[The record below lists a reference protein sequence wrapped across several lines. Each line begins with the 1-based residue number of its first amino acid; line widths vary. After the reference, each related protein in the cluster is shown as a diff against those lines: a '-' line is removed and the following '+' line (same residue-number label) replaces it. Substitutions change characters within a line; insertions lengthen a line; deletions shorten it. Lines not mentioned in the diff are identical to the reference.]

1 KAPRPVTHM
10 SSSRSKASRAFERAV
25 EHDRAW
31 FRANPS
37 QTRYRR
43 RIRCGELPRHLRGL
57 GIIEVVI
64 ERASPSVL
72 VRSFIAAAGR
82 VVASGLD
89 DFNDAVAPNAP
100 GRTINIDWNNHA
112 TVDYADITAS
122 DREYFAKHPD
132 ETEFWRSPLA
142 SELEAV
148 EPAPS
153 GFLWL
158 TRVSRL
164 TSNARQ
170 RELQLIPKK

>member
-1 KAPRPVTHM
+1 MRH
-10 SSSRSKASRAFERAV
+10 
-25 EHDRAW
+25 
-31 FRANPS
+31 
-37 QTRYRR
+37 
-43 RIRCGELPRHLRGL
+43 GELPRHLRGL

-72 VRSFIAAAGR
+72 VRSFISATGR

-89 DFNDAVAPNAP
+89 AFNDAVVPNAP
-100 GRTINIDWNNHA
+100 GRTINVDRNGRA

-132 ETEFWRSPLA
+132 QTEFWRSPLA

-148 EPAPS
+148 DPAPS

-164 TSNARQ
+164 TSNARH
-170 RELQLIPKK
+170 RELQLIPNK